1 MTCDDAAMWSIP
13 VFREN
18 RELIEGKNPFLT
30 HFGSQ
35 SESEWLATLTRS
47 IETPVLDGVAFPRF
61 PPAELQMRIHGNANE
76 VALEEAFGF
85 YRAIKE
91 RLVAFNFTLR
101 PDHRILDFGTGWGR
115 ILRPFLREV
124 ELNNLF
130 GYEPNV
136 WFSSL
141 ARSLNPY
148 VNIVNGSTEPPTTFA
163 HGTFDL
169 ISSWS
174 VLSHLS
180 ETLAKE
186 WLQEFVRIS
195 RPGAM
200 LFITTWGVRFF
211 ELLEQQ
217 AARQNAGEEIHW
229 YHKMVL
235 DGIGDLAA
243 AKRQFESGQFVFI
256 DTHKL
261 GTYGEAFIS
270 RKALELILPPE
281 LECVE
286 INLNWAS
293 QDILIMRRR

>member
-1 MTCDDAAMWSIP
+1 M
-13 VFREN
+13 
-18 RELIEGKNPFLT
+18 
-30 HFGSQ
+30 
-35 SESEWLATLTRS
+35 
-47 IETPVLDGVAFPRF
+47 
-61 PPAELQMRIHGNANE
+61 
-76 VALEEAFGF
+76 
-85 YRAIKE
+85 
-91 RLVAFNFTLR
+91 
-101 PDHRILDFGTGWGR
+101 
-115 ILRPFLREV
+115 
-124 ELNNLF
+124 
-130 GYEPNV
+130 
-136 WFSSL
+136 
-141 ARSLNPY
+141 
-148 VNIVNGSTEPPTTFA
+148 NGSTEPPTTFA

-217 AARQNAGEEIHW
+217 AARQMQVRKSI
-229 YHKMVL
+229 
-235 DGIGDLAA
+235 GITKWFSTGLAVLAA

-270 RKALELILPPE
+270 RKALESILPPE